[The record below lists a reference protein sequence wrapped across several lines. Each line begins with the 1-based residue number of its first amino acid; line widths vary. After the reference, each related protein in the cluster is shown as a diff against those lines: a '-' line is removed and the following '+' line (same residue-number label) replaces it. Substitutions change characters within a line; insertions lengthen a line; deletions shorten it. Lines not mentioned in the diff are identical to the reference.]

1 MRSISLKFCRPSI
14 FYYIDYF
21 NPRLDCPNQHFCT
34 TQGNIDIVVYPD
46 TPRIHLRIHLKID
59 YKCWYTTIIII
70 RYTRYTTFDLW
81 LKILHRGLEY
91 LYSRFFNSN
100 ALMLLATPA
109 CCYIFVGLDGRIR
122 WFRQTN
128 TVQSARYITH
138 FLLSFRAWRETEA
151 PFFRCPL
158 SVFHIYCRQIG
169 GTMK

>member
-1 MRSISLKFCRPSI
+1 MVSGSSSTMSKVLPPIK

-21 NPRLDCPNQHFCT
+21 NPRLGYPNLHFCT

-81 LKILHRGLEY
+81 LKKVHRGLDN
-91 LYSRFFNSN
+91 LYSRFFN
-100 ALMLLATPA
+100 
-109 CCYIFVGLDGRIR
+109 FVRLDGRIR
-122 WFRQTN
+122 WFRRTN
-128 TVQSARYITH
+128 TIQSQRYITS
-138 FLLSFRAWRETEA
+138 FLVIFRAWRETEA

-169 GTMK
+169 GTMT

>member
-1 MRSISLKFCRPSI
+1 MSKVLPPIK

-21 NPRLDCPNQHFCT
+21 NPRLGYPNLHFCT

-91 LYSRFFNSN
+91 LYSRFF
-100 ALMLLATPA
+100 
-109 CCYIFVGLDGRIR
+109 IFVDLDAWILYYFGVYIYNLSCYLLGRGGR
-122 WFRQTN
+122 LKR
-128 TVQSARYITH
+128 
-138 FLLSFRAWRETEA
+138 
-151 PFFRCPL
+151 PFFVVRYP
-158 SVFHIYCRQIG
+158 FFIYIVDRSEEQWNN
-169 GTMK
+169 

>member
-1 MRSISLKFCRPSI
+1 MSKVLPPIK

-21 NPRLDCPNQHFCT
+21 NPRLDYPNQHFYT
-34 TQGNIDIVVYPD
+34 TQGSFDIVVYPD

-81 LKILHRGLEY
+81 LKKVHRGLEY
-91 LYSRFFNSN
+91 LYSRF
-100 ALMLLATPA
+100 LIATLR
-109 CCYIFVGLDGRIR
+109 CCYIFFDLDGRIR
-122 WFRQTN
+122 WFRRTN
-128 TVQSARYITH
+128 TIQSQRYITS
-138 FLLSFRAWRETEA
+138 FLVIFRAWRETEA

-169 GTMK
+169 GTMT